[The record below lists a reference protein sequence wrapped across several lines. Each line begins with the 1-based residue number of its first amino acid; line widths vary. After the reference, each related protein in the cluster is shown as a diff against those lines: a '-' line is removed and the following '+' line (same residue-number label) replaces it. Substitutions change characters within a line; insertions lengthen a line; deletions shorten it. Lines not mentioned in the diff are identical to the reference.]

1 VRDGFRLVH
10 AEREPRQIDDRLPMR
25 ADQEF
30 LDAVEELR
38 QLQTPIPTKADV
50 IREAVMEALKRAKVK
65 GGSGESKPCAY
76 AAASDATN
84 AMTPAIQANANPRL
98 NQRMSKRPAVTLV

>member
-1 VRDGFRLVH
+1 MRSVQRADALEKSTEGSEE
-10 AEREPRQIDDRLPMR
+10 EREL
-25 ADQEF
+25 AATT
-30 LDAVEELR
+30 DAIEAYA
-38 QLQTPIPTKADV
+38 PIPTKADV

-98 NQRMSKRPAVTLV
+98 NQRMSKRPAATLV